1 MNGAWQPEQRLAR
14 LKLLRNE
21 VDLEIRQI
29 EKDLRARE
37 RRVRVNVPP
46 ALVRR
51 WALAA
56 GHVVGARGR
65 IPDDV
70 VAAYAAAHPGQPA

>member
-29 EKDLRARE
+29 ERDLARRE

-46 ALVRR
+46 ALVRS
-51 WALAA
+51 WAHATGL
-56 GHVVGARGR
+56 VVGARGR

-70 VAAYAAAHPGQPA
+70 VAAYAAAHPGQPS